1 MTDVHGAPDTEHLMA
16 AIEGE
21 VRRARASGALPQG
34 FEQELDRLFAE
45 LSPASATGEG
55 FAEMLRKAEEYSFID
70 PLAPVASNIRGGSA
84 AKGAIRRLVLWNLEW
99 MARQVSAFDH
109 TVVVALRQLHE
120 RIQRIEQDVAAHPPA
135 VSVRRAPPD
144 VTEWAEF
151 VADVLKETRGRVLH
165 AECGDGT
172 LVAAL
177 ARGGLDAYGVDPRAD
192 LALAAADAGLD
203 VRPDEVEDHLGLI
216 GDGELGAVVLS
227 GFVDSIALPRKVA
240 LAERAARAV
249 APDGS
254 VLILS
259 VDPRT
264 WLAMG
269 SPVEVDLAPGRPL
282 RAETWQY
289 LLEERGLRF
298 VDVRHHTAQPAAE
311 GATLGTGTYALVMA
325 RPR

>member
-1 MTDVHGAPDTEHLMA
+1 MA
-16 AIEGE
+16 EIESD

-34 FEQELDRLFAE
+34 FEQDLDRLFAE
-45 LSPASATGEG
+45 FSPAGATGEG
-55 FAEMLRKAEEYSFID
+55 FTEVLRKAEEYSYVD
-70 PLAPVASNIRGGSA
+70 PMAPVASNIPGGST
-84 AKGAIRRLVLWNLEW
+84 AKGAIRRLVIWNTAW
-99 MARQVSAFDH
+99 IASQVSSFGH

-120 RIQRIEQDVAAHPPA
+120 RLERVERDVAAHQPA
-135 VSVRRAPPD
+135 ASVRRAPPD
-144 VTEWAEF
+144 VREWVEL
-151 VADVLKETRGRVLH
+151 VADVLQDTRGRVLH

-203 VRPDEVEDHLGLI
+203 VRPDEVEDHLAVI

-227 GFVDSIALPRKVA
+227 GFIDSTSLSRQVA
-240 LAERAARAV
+240 LADRAARAV
-249 APDGS
+249 APEGS
-254 VLILS
+254 VLVLS

-264 WLAMG
+264 WLANG

-289 LLEERGLRF
+289 LFEQRGLRF
-298 VDVRHHTAQPAAE
+298 VEVRHHPPAPAAE
-311 GATLGTGTYALVMA
+311 GAAPAPGADALGTGTYALVMA